1 MAKESASSN
10 KNAYKATR
18 GYKAFM
24 SNKGLLS
31 EEQHKKLLKGEAVVF
46 KREPLN
52 QLQYLL
58 TNNLIKKG

>member
-1 MAKESASSN
+1 MANKSASS
-10 KNAYKATR
+10 KKISYKATR

-31 EEQHKKLLKGEAVVF
+31 SDQHKKLLKGDAVELKGVPE
-46 KREPLN
+46 K
-52 QLQYLL
+52 QMQYLL

>member
-31 EEQHKKLLKGEAVVF
+31 EEQHKKLLKGEAVDL
-46 KREPLN
+46 KGASEK